1 MSERHFVH
9 DPVHVLGYVDVN
21 SREVGPS
28 AAYRVRHD
36 AHQIILSVRTEWQ
49 HQRTTR
55 VALVDKIE
63 LLLRLKSPQWDSKCY
78 LTETS
83 ASGCCSSA
91 ENVAIDPDVG
101 DTCVRIL
108 ATGRRHNFGSDF
120 S

>member
-1 MSERHFVH
+1 MSERQFVH

-36 AHQIILSVRTEWQ
+36 AHQNILSVRTEWQ
-49 HQRTTR
+49 HQRTAR
-55 VALVDKIE
+55 VALFDKN
-63 LLLRLKSPQWDSKCY
+63 LVTRAKSPRWDSKCY
-78 LTETS
+78 LTESS
-83 ASGCCSSA
+83 ASSYCSSA
-91 ENVAIDPDVG
+91 ENVSIDSDVG